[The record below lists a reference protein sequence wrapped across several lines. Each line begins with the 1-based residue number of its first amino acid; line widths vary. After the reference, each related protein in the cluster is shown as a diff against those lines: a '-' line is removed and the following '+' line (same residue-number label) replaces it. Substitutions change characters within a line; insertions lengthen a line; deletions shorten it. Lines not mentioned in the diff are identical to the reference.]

1 VTEAPASEP
10 LPGRYAADVSLADAE
25 ARIDRARSILAAFL
39 EGIGDAPFGLAD
51 VVARA
56 LNELEGG

>member
-1 VTEAPASEP
+1 MTKTPASEP
-10 LPGRYAADVSLADAE
+10 LPARYAADVRLADAE
-25 ARIDRARSILAAFL
+25 ARIDRARATLAAFL
-39 EGIGDAPFGLAD
+39 DEIGDAPFGLAD